1 MFKLTIR
8 TPQEDIYTG
17 QAASLTL
24 ASEDG
29 EMQILEDHASI
40 TASLN
45 FTPIIVVEESGN
57 EEHYLARN
65 GIFLFNNEE
74 NSGILLVNYCEKTS
88 EISMQ
93 TIEEYSKFLDEQLAQ
108 GKDLSQF
115 QVLYLKNE
123 KVAVEEQMET
133 MEK

>member
-8 TPQEDIYTG
+8 TPQEDIYEG
-17 QAASLTL
+17 HAKSLTL

-29 EMQILEDHASI
+29 EMQILDDHASL
-40 TASLN
+40 TATVN
-45 FTPIIVVEESGN
+45 FTPVIVEEENG
-57 EEHYLARN
+57 EQHYLGRN

-74 NSGILLVNYCEKTS
+74 NSALLLINYCEKKS

-93 TIEEYSKFLDEQLAQ
+93 TVEEYAKFIEEQLAA
-108 GKDLSQF
+108 GKDLSDF

-123 KVAVEEQMET
+123 RVAVEEQMKE
-133 MEK
+133 ME

>member
-1 MFKLTIR
+1 MFTLTIR
-8 TPQEDIYTG
+8 TPQEDIYKGSAT
-17 QAASLTL
+17 SLTL

-29 EMQILEDHASI
+29 EMQILEDHASL

-45 FTPIIVVEESGN
+45 FTPIIVVKENGD

-115 QVLYLKNE
+115 QILYLKNE
-123 KVAVEEQMET
+123 KVAVEEQMEI

>member
-1 MFKLTIR
+1 MFRLTIR
-8 TPQEDIYTG
+8 TPQEDIYKG
-17 QAASLTL
+17 EVKSLTL

-29 EMQILEDHASI
+29 EMQILDDHASL
-40 TASLN
+40 TATIN
-45 FTPIIVVEESGN
+45 FTPIILEQENG
-57 EEHYLARN
+57 EEHFLARN
-65 GIFLFNNEE
+65 GIFLLNNEE

-115 QVLYLKNE
+115 QILYLKNE
-123 KVAVEEQMET
+123 KIAVEQQIET
-133 MEK
+133 IEK

>member
-1 MFKLTIR
+1 MFTLTIR
-8 TPQEDIYTG
+8 TPQEDIYKG
-17 QAASLTL
+17 SAASLTL

-29 EMQILEDHASI
+29 EMQIFEDHASL

-45 FTPIIVVEESGN
+45 FTPIIVVEENGD

-74 NSGILLVNYCEKTS
+74 NSGILLVNYCEKKS
-88 EISMQ
+88 EISIQ
-93 TIEEYSKFLDEQLAQ
+93 TIEEYSKFLDEQLAK

-115 QVLYLKNE
+115 QILYLKNE

-133 MEK
+133 IKT